1 MSSNI
6 TLYSWPTPN
15 GVKASITLEELG
27 LSYKAEGLDIS
38 SSSNPQKEEY
48 TSPPPRRKTCHNILT
63 QGIG

>member
-48 TSPPPRRKTCHNILT
+48 TSPHHAGRHVTT
-63 QGIG
+63 Y